1 MVAVCVLYINGA
13 GEGGGVGEQKIKVVL
28 IVNHVW

>member
-13 GEGGGVGEQKIKVVL
+13 REGGGVRKKEMKVVL
-28 IVNHVW
+28 IANQVW